1 MSEAKA
7 VTAITAEL
15 GEFASNLQYGNIP
28 ERGLEILRAGF
39 TDTLGVLIAGS
50 KDDAVSLL
58 ARVLDPKPGASECFT
73 DGRAIAAPEAAWING
88 TAAHALDFD
97 DGANRS
103 HPSAV
108 IVAAVLAEAQAI
120 NADGRRMATAYA
132 AGYEVLAELAHRD
145 PDQPV
150 KKGWH
155 PTGVFGAI
163 GAAAAVANLNR
174 LTPKET
180 TRALAIAASQGSGI
194 TANFGTMTKPFHA
207 GKAAH
212 SGLVAS
218 RLAAAGFT
226 ASEDALEHPQGFLS
240 AISPRGRVDLAS
252 PVRAGVDWHIL
263 RNGLNVKKYPMC
275 FCAHRCIDA
284 MLELSEKHPDVRP
297 GNVTRIVATISRRN
311 AIVLRNH
318 APRTGLEARFSM
330 EFAMACALLAK
341 RVTLVELNDDMV
353 LRDDVQQLMRLVQ
366 VECVDTELPAS
377 GYAPYDFVA
386 VETRGAK
393 IFRSRD
399 IEYARGA
406 FEDPLDAAALKT
418 KFVTCLKSVDG
429 SLDALRLFDAAQAF
443 DIGPSS
449 RDLYT
454 RSFRA

>member
-15 GEFASNLQYGNIP
+15 GEFASSLQYENIP
-28 ERGLEILRAGF
+28 ERALRILRAGF
-39 TDTLGVLIAGS
+39 ADTLGVLIAGS
-50 KDDAVSLL
+50 KDAAVSLL
-58 ARVLDPKPGASECFT
+58 ARVLDPKPGASECFL
-73 DGRAIAAPEAAWING
+73 DGRSIAAPEAAWING

-108 IVAAVLAEAQAI
+108 IVAAVLAEAQTI
-120 NADGRRMATAYA
+120 NADGRQMATAYA

-163 GAAAAVANLNR
+163 GAAAAIAKLNR
-174 LTPKET
+174 LSPKET
-180 TRALAIAASQGSGI
+180 TRALAIAASQSSGI

-212 SGLVAS
+212 SGLLAG

-226 ASEDALEHPQGFLS
+226 ASEDALEHSQGFLS
-240 AISPRGRVDLAS
+240 AISPRGHVDLAS

-284 MLELSEKHPDVRP
+284 MLELSAEHADIRP
-297 GNVTRIVATISRRN
+297 GNVRRIVATISQRN

-318 APRTGLEARFSM
+318 APRTGLEAKFSM
-330 EFAMACALLAK
+330 EFAMACALVSH
-341 RVTLVELNDDMV
+341 RVTLVELNDEMV
-353 LRDDVQQLMRLVQ
+353 LRDDVQQLMRLVR
-366 VECVDTELPAS
+366 VECVDEELPDS
-377 GYAPYDFVA
+377 GYAPYDFVV
-386 VETRGAK
+386 VETLSGT

-399 IEYARGA
+399 IEHAKGA
-406 FEDPLDAAALKT
+406 FEDPLDTAALKT
-418 KFVTCLKSVDG
+418 KFVTCLESADR
-429 SLDALRLFDAAQAF
+429 SLDASRLFSAAQAF
-443 DIGPSS
+443 DVGSSS

>member
-1 MSEAKA
+1 MNEAKT
-7 VTAITAEL
+7 VTAITAAL
-15 GEFASNLQYGNIP
+15 GEFASNLRYEHLP
-28 ERGLEILRAGF
+28 ERALAILRAGF

-50 KDDAVSLL
+50 TDDAVSLL
-58 ARVLDPKPGASECFT
+58 ASVLDPKPGASECFS
-73 DGRAIAAPEAAWING
+73 DGRSIAAPDAAWING

-120 NADGRRMATAYA
+120 DANGRQMATAYA

-150 KKGWH
+150 RKGWH

-163 GAAAAVANLNR
+163 AAAAAVANLNR
-174 LTPKET
+174 LSPNET
-180 TRALAIAASQGSGI
+180 TRALALAASQSSGI

-240 AISPRGRVDLAS
+240 AVSPHGRVDLAA

-263 RNGLNVKKYPMC
+263 RNGLNVKKYPVC

-284 MLELSEKHPDVRP
+284 MLELSAEHAEVRP
-297 GNVTRIVATISRRN
+297 DNVTRIVATISRRN

-330 EFAMACALLAK
+330 EFAMACALVAA
-341 RVTLVELNDDMV
+341 RVTLIELNDEMV
-353 LRDDVQQLMRLVQ
+353 LRDDVQQLMRAVH
-366 VECVDTELPAS
+366 VECVDAELPAS
-377 GYAPYDFVA
+377 GYAPYDFVV
-386 VETRGAK
+386 VETRSGNT
-393 IFRSRD
+393 FRSRD
-399 IEYARGA
+399 VEYAKGA
-406 FEDPLDAAALKT
+406 FEDPLDTAALKT
-418 KFVTCLKSVDG
+418 KFVTCVESADR
-429 SLDALRLFDAAQAF
+429 SLDASCLFSAAQAF
-443 DIGPSS
+443 DVGSSS
-449 RDLYT
+449 RDLHT
-454 RSFRA
+454 RHFRA